1 MTLAQ
6 AQASFGCSRV
16 DHFAL
21 QRWPDG
27 VVVYDDTSGSLHA
40 LTPVAGE
47 AFGLFLAGQT
57 HDAVS
62 LARALGLVEP
72 ATEELDMLQSLLVQ
86 FESMGLIECTPV

>member
-6 AQASFGCSRV
+6 AQANFGCSRA
-16 DHFAL
+16 DHFAI

-47 AFGLFLAGQT
+47 AFDLLLAGQA
-57 HDAVS
+57 HDATS
-62 LARALGLVEP
+62 LAQALGLVEP
-72 ATEELDMLQSLLVQ
+72 ATEELDMLQSLLMQ
-86 FESMGLIECTPV
+86 FESMGLVECTPG